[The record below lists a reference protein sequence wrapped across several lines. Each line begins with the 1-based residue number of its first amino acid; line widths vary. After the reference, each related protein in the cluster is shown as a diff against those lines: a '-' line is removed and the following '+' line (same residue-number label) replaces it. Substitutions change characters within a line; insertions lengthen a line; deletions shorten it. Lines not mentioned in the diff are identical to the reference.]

1 VKCATRVRA
10 SEYFLPNPSARGQWE
25 GATERSG
32 NHSVRP
38 RQLPARLRP
47 KSFALASEHIHQ
59 QRGESD
65 QYARGHYQCR
75 PPGRFGEFQDRAYV
89 VDERQIIIFCRA
101 GFFGSFEPA
110 PNTRKLIQAKFVSL
124 SAALGPA
131 KLQVAHSRQV
141 QPRKLSRTALPEAL
155 RGRHSADPRGWTMQQ
170 RLTPLLMRWQS
181 RTRKKPDQ
189 LAAGPVKPSAL

>member
-1 VKCATRVRA
+1 M
-10 SEYFLPNPSARGQWE
+10 E

-89 VDERQIIIFCRA
+89 VDERQIMIFA
-101 GFFGSFEPA
+101 A
-110 PNTRKLIQAKFVSL
+110 PVF
-124 SAALGPA
+124 SAHLNP
-131 KLQVAHSRQV
+131 L
-141 QPRKLSRTALPEAL
+141 RTQE
-155 RGRHSADPRGWTMQQ
+155 S
-170 RLTPLLMRWQS
+170 
-181 RTRKKPDQ
+181 
-189 LAAGPVKPSAL
+189 